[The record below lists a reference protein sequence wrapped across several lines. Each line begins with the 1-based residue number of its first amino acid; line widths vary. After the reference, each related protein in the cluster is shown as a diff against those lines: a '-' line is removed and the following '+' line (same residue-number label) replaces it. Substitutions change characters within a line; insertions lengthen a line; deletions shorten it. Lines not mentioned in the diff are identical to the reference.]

1 MTTWWWVRHG
11 PTHEKSFVGWRDVP
25 ADLSDI
31 AAVDRL
37 RTYLPDAAGL
47 VSSDLRRA
55 VATADA
61 IQGDDHVRFDHAPDL
76 REFHF
81 GKWDGLTFDQV
92 VARDPTLSRRYWE
105 EPGDI
110 TPPGGESWNDAGAR
124 VGAWVDEVNQQAKH
138 TDIIA
143 VAHIGVIMTQI
154 QKASG
159 VSALETIGHQ
169 IDNFSVT
176 RLMWDGAVWD
186 VKVINHLA

>member
-31 AAVDRL
+31 AAVNRL
-37 RTYLPDAAGL
+37 RAYLPDMAGL

-61 IQGDDHVRFDHAPDL
+61 IQGNGHVRFDHIPDL

-81 GKWDGLTFDQV
+81 GEWDGLTFDQV
-92 VARDPTLSRRYWE
+92 VARDPVLSRSYWE
-105 EPGDI
+105 EPGEI
-110 TPPGGESWNDAGAR
+110 APPGGESWNAAGAR
-124 VGAWVDEVNQQAKH
+124 VGAWVDKVNQQATH

-159 VSALETIGHQ
+159 ASALETIAHQ

-176 RLMWDGAVWD
+176 RLTWDGAIWQVNI
-186 VKVINHLA
+186 VNHLA